1 MYVMKLPDLDSVV
14 VYYLVVLIT
23 VATLLVYIHA
33 GDVIPLVG
41 FLLAGSLMYSLYPN
55 KSIALVAGVVIAS
68 MLRISK
74 REGFTEGVDETDS
87 AAATADATATAPATT
102 TDPAVVPSVD
112 ASVANTATVVSDTNA
127 PIQLSGTKESA
138 PAEVQPQS
146 YLEAPPPV
154 DFVPA
159 PVTASD
165 PAPAAATDSAS
176 APASVSEPPPATVT
190 PAPTTTTTTTRCNQ
204 LHPQARRDCR
214 QRERARAQAAQA
226 AQANATSQ
234 EYFADLNPA
243 EFSKTDMNQLA
254 SIIDK
259 TTELLKMLPDGFLAK
274 ASL

>member
-1 MYVMKLPDLDSVV
+1 MKLPDLDSVV

-74 REGFTEGVDETDS
+74 REGFTEGVDETES
-87 AAATADATATAPATT
+87 AAATADATATATAPATT

-159 PVTASD
+159 PVRASD
-165 PAPAAATDSAS
+165 PAPAAATDTAS

-190 PAPTTTTTTTRCNQ
+190 PATTTTTTTTCNQ
-204 LHPQARRDCR
+204 RHIGARRDCR
-214 QRERARAQAAQA
+214 ARERARAQAA

>member
-14 VYYLVVLIT
+14 VYYFVVLIT

-74 REGFTEGVDETDS
+74 REGFTEGVDET
-87 AAATADATATAPATT
+87 TETTTAPVPPA
-102 TDPAVVPSVD
+102 DPAVVPSVD

-146 YLEAPPPV
+146 YLESPPPV
-154 DFVPA
+154 DFVPT
-159 PVTASD
+159 PVRGSD
-165 PAPAAATDSAS
+165 PTPAAATDTAS
-176 APASVSEPPPATVT
+176 APASVTEPPPATVT
-190 PAPTTTTTTTRCNQ
+190 PAPTTTTTTCNQ
-204 LHPQARRDCR
+204 RHVQARRNCR
-214 QRERARAQAAQA
+214 ARETARAQAA

-243 EFSKTDMNQLA
+243 ELSKTDMNQLA

>member
-1 MYVMKLPDLDSVV
+1 
-14 VYYLVVLIT
+14 
-23 VATLLVYIHA
+23 
-33 GDVIPLVG
+33 VG
-41 FLLAGSLMYSLYPN
+41 
-55 KSIALVAGVVIAS
+55 
-68 MLRISK
+68 
-74 REGFTEGVDETDS
+74 
-87 AAATADATATAPATT
+87 
-102 TDPAVVPSVD
+102 
-112 ASVANTATVVSDTNA
+112 SDTNA

-190 PAPTTTTTTTRCNQ
+190 PAPTTTTTTRCNQ